1 MVDKNRIEGA
11 VEDAV
16 GKVEETV
23 GDLTGDAR
31 TQAEGKVHQA
41 AGSVKRTYGET
52 LDGARGLLKEL
63 SDVTAE
69 QPLSMLLAVGAIG
82 FVLGRFSVG
91 SIRSWR

>member
-11 VEDAV
+11 AEDAI
-16 GKVEETV
+16 GKLEETV
-23 GDLTGDAR
+23 GGLAGDAQ
-31 TQAEGKVHQA
+31 TQAEGKGHQA
-41 AGSVKRTYGET
+41 AGTVKRTYGET
-52 LDGARGLLKEL
+52 LDTARSWLKEL

-91 SIRSWR
+91 NIRQRH